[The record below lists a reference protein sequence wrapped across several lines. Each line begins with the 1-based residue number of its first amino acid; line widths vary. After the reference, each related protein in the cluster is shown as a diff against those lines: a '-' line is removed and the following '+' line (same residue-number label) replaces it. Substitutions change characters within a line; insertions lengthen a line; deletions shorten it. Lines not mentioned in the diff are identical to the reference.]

1 MCGGPEIILAEIFME
16 EVATEI
22 IIDAIVESAVETV
35 VADVVV
41 GEVVTDVIVSEV
53 AAAATDMSLS
63 VMDGVLASGDI
74 VTAAVESGIDP
85 TLVADMSE
93 TISSGLA
100 EQGISESAIQTLVPE
115 ESLVEVTG
123 EGAIDSTQSYIEQA
137 NNAPIETT
145 TEAGAEV
152 SPGSSGSEGTR
163 SLGSTTET
171 GTMADPTAYSVE
183 DLQQVG
189 TNSQKMVTSESL
201 MSQGGVM
208 SDSGVITMPNGA
220 TYDMVS
226 TPFGDAWQ
234 LSSGTAAG
242 VTGAADTGL
251 NWATI
256 KGVLTSPAAMVAGG
270 VMAKNYMED
279 QQKKALEQAMAARQS
294 RAAGTTTINTSTSS
308 GTNSTS
314 DLAALP
320 VLNADTGD
328 TVSVAGTDSGTD
340 YGLGQI
346 GGNYDPNVRLG
357 RRIASTNGY
366 TNQYFDQRP
375 FGSSINSGT
384 SNNTQT
390 SGWGSQMFTY

>member
-85 TLVADMSE
+85 TLVVDMSE
-93 TISSGLA
+93 TITTGLA
-100 EQGISESAIQTLVPE
+100 EEGISESAIQTLVPE

-123 EGAIDSTQSYIEQA
+123 EGAIDSTQSYLEQA
-137 NNAPIETT
+137 NSAPIETT
-145 TEAGAEV
+145 TEVGSEV
-152 SPGSSGSEGTR
+152 APGSGSSGTR
-163 SLGSTTET
+163 GLGAPTET

-183 DLQQVG
+183 DLTQVG
-189 TNSQKMVTSESL
+189 SNSQKMVTSESL

-208 SDSGVITMPNGA
+208 SDSGTITMPNGA

-242 VTGAADTGL
+242 AGAADAGL

-294 RAAGTTTINTSTSS
+294 RSAGTTTINTSTSS

-320 VLNADTGD
+320 VLNANTGD

-357 RRIASTNGY
+357 RRIASTTGY

-384 SNNTQT
+384 SNNTQA

>member
-22 IIDAIVESAVETV
+22 IIDAVVESAVETV

-41 GEVVTDVIVSEV
+41 GEVVTDAVVSEV
-53 AAAATDMSLS
+53 AAAATDMSLAT
-63 VMDGVLASGDI
+63 MDGVLSSGDI
-74 VTAAVESGIDP
+74 VTSAVQSGIDP

-93 TISSGLA
+93 TITTGLT

-123 EGAIDSTQSYIEQA
+123 EGAMDSTKSYLEQA
-137 NNAPIETT
+137 SNAPIETA
-145 TEAGAEV
+145 TEVGPEV
-152 SPGSSGSEGTR
+152 SPGSGSSGTR
-163 SLGSTTET
+163 SLGAPTET
-171 GTMADPTAYSVE
+171 GTMADPAFGNVE
-183 DLQQVG
+183 DLTQVSS
-189 TNSQKMVTSESL
+189 NNKPFVTSESL
-201 MSQGGVM
+201 LNKGGLM
-208 SDSGVITMPNGA
+208 SDTMSITMPNGDV
-220 TYDMVS
+220 YDMVY
-226 TPFGDAWQ
+226 TPWGEAWQ
-234 LSSGTAAG
+234 LTSGTGAAA
-242 VTGAADTGL
+242 TAAADTGL

-294 RAAGTTTINTSTSS
+294 RSAGTTTINTSTSS

-346 GGNYDPNVRLG
+346 GGTYDPNVRLG
-357 RRIASTNGY
+357 RRIASTTGY